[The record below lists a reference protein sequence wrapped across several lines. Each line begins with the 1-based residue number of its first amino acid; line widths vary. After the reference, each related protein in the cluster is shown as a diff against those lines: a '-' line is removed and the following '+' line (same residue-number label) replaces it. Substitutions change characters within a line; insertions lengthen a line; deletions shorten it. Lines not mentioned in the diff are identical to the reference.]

1 LIQVKVDTTT
11 ACFCAREERKKKPS
25 WTLRDSLQTAKKILV
40 HNLLLVF
47 VRPNN
52 FKIKKVASFNI
63 LCELISFH
71 VHLRAPN
78 THAPNSSQF
87 GKFFGNRYRPVF
99 ELLYFF
105 PESDPYRNIRV

>member
-1 LIQVKVDTTT
+1 M
-11 ACFCAREERKKKPS
+11 FCAREERKKKPS
-25 WTLRDSLQTAKKILV
+25 WTLRDSLQTAKKIW
-40 HNLLLVF
+40 F
-47 VRPNN
+47 TIYYN